1 MRQLIERVP
10 IPLAGVM
17 LAFAA
22 LGNFMKKTTVPG
34 WFIPELISVLLLI
47 LLLLKLAMFP
57 RMVENDMRFGA
68 VAGAS
73 GAFSMGLMYL
83 GACAGGFSHAA
94 GAVIWYAGL
103 LIHVLLIV
111 YFTVRFVLH
120 FRMEQVYT
128 TWFLVYVGIAAA
140 SQAAASFGL
149 AAAGQWIV
157 WYGLAATLV
166 LMVLI
171 TVRYRRIPSERP
183 LRPLLSIYAAPV
195 SLCLAGY
202 LAAFPDKSRTPVLV
216 LIILA
221 QVFYVYGLIQA
232 LCMIAGP
239 FSPAFSGFTFPFVS
253 TAAVTYSSA
262 VFLGT
267 ESMAGRILF
276 PTAVAENLIG
286 AAFLLAVFVRYL
298 IFLGG
303 KNAQRMRSIGQE
315 S

>member
-73 GAFSMGLMYL
+73 GAFSMGLLYL
-83 GACAGGFSHAA
+83 GAC
-94 GAVIWYAGL
+94 AGL

-183 LRPLLSIYAAPV
+183 LRRHSVISSIQS
-195 SLCLAGY
+195 SLDL
-202 LAAFPDKSRTPVLV
+202 
-216 LIILA
+216 
-221 QVFYVYGLIQA
+221 GL
-232 LCMIAGP
+232 
-239 FSPAFSGFTFPFVS
+239 
-253 TAAVTYSSA
+253 
-262 VFLGT
+262 
-267 ESMAGRILF
+267 
-276 PTAVAENLIG
+276 
-286 AAFLLAVFVRYL
+286 FLLMRLLHDSELVPATFVLLLRV
-298 IFLGG
+298 
-303 KNAQRMRSIGQE
+303 E
-315 S
+315 

>member
-1 MRQLIERVP
+1 MRRIIERVP
-10 IPLAGVM
+10 LPMAGVM

-22 LGNFMKKTTVPG
+22 LGNFMKKTEIFG
-34 WFIPELISVLLLI
+34 WFIPELISVMLLV
-47 LLLLKLAMFP
+47 LLLLKIVLFP
-57 RMVENDMRFGA
+57 RMVRDGMRGGA

-73 GAFSMGLMYL
+73 GALSMGLMYL

-94 GAVIWYAGL
+94 GAVIWYIGFL
-103 LIHVLLIV
+103 VHILLIV

-120 FRMEQVYT
+120 FQMKQVYT

-171 TVRYRRIPSERP
+171 TVRYRRIPSEKP
-183 LRPLLSIYAAPV
+183 LRPLLTIYAAPV

-202 LAAFPDKSRTPVLV
+202 LAAFPDKSRMLVLV
-216 LIILA
+216 LIIIA
-221 QVFYVYGLIQA
+221 QVFYVYGLVQA
-232 LCMIAGP
+232 FRMIAGP
-239 FSPAFSGFTFPFVS
+239 FSPAFSGFTFPLVS

-267 ESMAGRILF
+267 ESPAGRVLLE
-276 PTAVAENLIG
+276 AGVAENLIG
-286 AAFLLAVFVRYL
+286 AAFLLVVFVRYL

-303 KNAQRMRSIGQE
+303 SSKKMQN
-315 S
+315 

>member
-1 MRQLIERVP
+1 MRRIIERVP
-10 IPLAGVM
+10 LPMAGVM

-22 LGNFMKKTTVPG
+22 LGNFMKKTEIFG
-34 WFIPELISVLLLI
+34 WFIPELISVMLLV
-47 LLLLKLAMFP
+47 LLLLKIVLFP
-57 RMVENDMRFGA
+57 RMVRDGMRGGA

-73 GAFSMGLMYL
+73 GALSMGLMYL

-94 GAVIWYAGL
+94 GAVIWYIGFL
-103 LIHVLLIV
+103 VHILLIV

-120 FRMEQVYT
+120 FQMKQVYT

-171 TVRYRRIPSERP
+171 TVRYRRIPSEKP
-183 LRPLLSIYAAPV
+183 LRPLLTIYAAPV

-202 LAAFPDKSRTPVLV
+202 LAAFPDKSRTLV
-216 LIILA
+216 LALVIIA
-221 QVFYVYGLIQA
+221 QVFYVYGLVQA
-232 LCMIAGP
+232 LRMIAGP
-239 FSPAFSGFTFPFVS
+239 FSPAFSGFTFPLVS

-267 ESMAGRILF
+267 ESPAGRVLLE
-276 PTAVAENLIG
+276 AGVAENLIG
-286 AAFLLAVFVRYL
+286 AAFLLVVFVRYL

-303 KNAQRMRSIGQE
+303 SSKKMQN
-315 S
+315 

>member
-1 MRQLIERVP
+1 M
-10 IPLAGVM
+10 AGVM

-22 LGNFMKKTTVPG
+22 LGNFMKKTEIFG
-34 WFIPELISVLLLI
+34 WFIPELISVMLLV
-47 LLLLKLAMFP
+47 LLLLKIVLFP
-57 RMVENDMRFGA
+57 RMVRDGMRGGA

-73 GAFSMGLMYL
+73 GALSMGLMYL

-94 GAVIWYAGL
+94 GAVIWYIGFL
-103 LIHVLLIV
+103 VHILLIV

-120 FRMEQVYT
+120 FQMKQVYT

-171 TVRYRRIPSERP
+171 TVRYRRIPSEKP
-183 LRPLLSIYAAPV
+183 LRPLLTIYAAPV

-202 LAAFPDKSRTPVLV
+202 LAAFPDKSRMLVLV
-216 LIILA
+216 LIIIA
-221 QVFYVYGLIQA
+221 QVFYVYGLVQA
-232 LCMIAGP
+232 FRMIAGP
-239 FSPAFSGFTFPFVS
+239 FSPAFSGFTFPLVS

-267 ESMAGRILF
+267 ESPAGRVLLE
-276 PTAVAENLIG
+276 AGVAENLIG
-286 AAFLLAVFVRYL
+286 AAFLLVVFVRYL

-303 KNAQRMRSIGQE
+303 SSKKMQN
-315 S
+315 

>member
-1 MRQLIERVP
+1 MRRIIERVP
-10 IPLAGVM
+10 LPMAGVM

-22 LGNFMKKTTVPG
+22 LGNFMKKTEIFG
-34 WFIPELISVLLLI
+34 WFIPELISVMLLV
-47 LLLLKLAMFP
+47 LLLLKIVLFP
-57 RMVENDMRFGA
+57 RMVRDGMRGGA

-73 GAFSMGLMYL
+73 GALSMGLMYL

-94 GAVIWYAGL
+94 GSVIWYIGFL
-103 LIHVLLIV
+103 VHILLIV
-111 YFTVRFVLH
+111 YFTARFVFH
-120 FRMEQVYT
+120 FQMKQVYI

-157 WYGLAATLV
+157 WYGLAATPV

-171 TVRYRRIPSERP
+171 TIRYRRIPSERP
-183 LRPLLSIYAAPV
+183 LRPLLTIYAAPV

-202 LAAFPDKSRTPVLV
+202 LAAFPDKSRMLVLV
-216 LIILA
+216 LIIIA
-221 QVFYVYGLIQA
+221 QVFYVYGLVQA
-232 LCMIAGP
+232 FRMIAGP
-239 FSPAFSGFTFPFVS
+239 FSPAFSGFTFPLVS

-267 ESMAGRILF
+267 ESPAGRVLLE
-276 PTAVAENLIG
+276 AGVAENLIG
-286 AAFLLAVFVRYL
+286 AAFLLFVFVRYL

-303 KNAQRMRSIGQE
+303 SSKKMQN
-315 S
+315 